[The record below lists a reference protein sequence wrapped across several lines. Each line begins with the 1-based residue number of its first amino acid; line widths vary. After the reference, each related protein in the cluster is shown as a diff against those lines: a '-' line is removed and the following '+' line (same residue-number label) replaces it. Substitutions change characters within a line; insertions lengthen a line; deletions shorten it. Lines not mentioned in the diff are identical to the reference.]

1 MQIIVF
7 TLGEKYYAISTE
19 KVDEISK
26 KIPSTNIPNS
36 PEWVEGLINL
46 RGNVVTLV
54 NLSQLLQ
61 QEDDQCYNNI
71 IIINNTDEKTGILV
85 KDVFEVANI
94 DNKDIQKIT
103 DEESEHIMGIIRMED
118 NLINIVDFDNLI
130 Q

>member
-1 MQIIVF
+1 MKIIVF

>member
-36 PEWVEGLINL
+36 PQWVEGLINL

-71 IIINNTDEKTGILV
+71 IIINSTDEKTGILV
-85 KDVFEVANI
+85 KDVFEVSNI
-94 DNKDIQKIT
+94 DNGDIQKIT
-103 DEESEHIMGIIRMED
+103 DEESEHIMGIIRMD
-118 NLINIVDFDNLI
+118 GNLINIIDLDNLL